1 MDQDKESNQLNE
13 LTANEILLVA
23 LQLFTCK
30 GYFKTALIDI
40 AAALQ
45 LPDTR
50 QVYYHFNDKQSMAV
64 QLYDTILDSLSV
76 SIDEIRRKNEK
87 PSEQLRGIV
96 DLLFRLTDEAP
107 AVMRFLCLLKHDEF
121 LPDIMP
127 LHQTAA
133 FVKINKVIHAG
144 IKAGEIRPLD
154 VNLISA
160 QFFGVIFGTLRAVL
174 NAELDKKADFYLS
187 QTWIAAWNVVAKKSS
202 SPSNLN

>member
-1 MDQDKESNQLNE
+1 MDQDKDINQDNE
-13 LTANEILLVA
+13 LTANDILLVA
-23 LQLFTCK
+23 LELFTRK
-30 GYFKTALIDI
+30 GYYKTALTDI
-40 AAALQ
+40 AAALA
-45 LPDTR
+45 LRDTR
-50 QVYYHFNDKQSMAV
+50 PVYQHFNDKQSMAV

-121 LPDIMP
+121 LPEIMP

-187 QTWIAAWNVVAKKSS
+187 QTWIAAWNVVAKKASS
-202 SPSNLN
+202 SIN

>member
-1 MDQDKESNQLNE
+1 MDQDKQSNQLNE

-23 LQLFTCK
+23 LQLFTRK
-30 GYFKTALIDI
+30 GYFKTALTDI
-40 AAALQ
+40 AAALE
-45 LPDTR
+45 LSDTR
-50 QVYYHFNDKQSMAV
+50 KVYQHFNDKQSMAM

-121 LPDIMP
+121 LPEIMQ

-202 SPSNLN
+202 SPSI